1 MIDDD
6 QPPSR
11 ALYRHGPR
19 LESAAATSRRKQLL
33 PLLAIVL
40 IAVATSCHSNDG
52 GEVTLTAVAD
62 PGANAFMPAP
72 ATSPPPTSTQPP
84 PTLQPRGDGNTVE
97 TLPLPGDRDGLYG
110 GTVNNV
116 EVDRDKIVNFY
127 AANTSQANSFVD
139 TLNSDATIYW
149 SGGTHLTVADV
160 PRYLRELTPA
170 VLRLDTRVTDHGFNG
185 THSLA
190 KQSVFQAGNV
200 VLVDAHGIPRVR
212 GMSGDPL
219 TAPIPLQGR
228 PKLIGASWSGFHAG
242 ALAEARPA
250 TTAIGNFV
258 LVDVATDQ
266 PFNRPAGTTGTN
278 DTPHTEAV
286 APPQP
291 APDASAPH
299 TKDGDSVAGIDG
311 KYLVHFLS
319 TVCGGYAMDRPDE
332 HWTFTHQGGT
342 IQFGKATGPLSPDG
356 SFTATFTG
364 DSNGYSYTN
373 TYRGVF
379 ATETGRSVI
388 RNGDWTSE
396 GPAMG
401 PVGCHFTYTATKE

>member
-266 PFNRPAGTTGTN
+266 PFNRPPAPPAPTTPL
-278 DTPHTEAV
+278 TPRPSHHLSLLPMLVRHIRKTEIRWRASMASISFISSPPFAV
-286 APPQP
+286 AMRWI
-291 APDASAPH
+291 
-299 TKDGDSVAGIDG
+299 G
-311 KYLVHFLS
+311 L
-319 TVCGGYAMDRPDE
+319 
-332 HWTFTHQGGT
+332 
-342 IQFGKATGPLSPDG
+342 
-356 SFTATFTG
+356 
-364 DSNGYSYTN
+364 TN
-373 TYRGVF
+373 TGLSLIK
-379 ATETGRSVI
+379 AAPS
-388 RNGDWTSE
+388 SSAKP
-396 GPAMG
+396 PAR
-401 PVGCHFTYTATKE
+401 